1 MKRHSNTAWFL
12 LLPALAIMSFV
23 AIVPL
28 VTVLNFS
35 FFDIF
40 TLEKIFWVGTTWYE
54 EIITSDRFHASFLR
68 SLLFSALVLGIQIPL
83 GIWLALLLTRA
94 GRWSIVLLMAVAAPL
109 VVPWNMIPIM
119 WLNLIDTKTGIAGQ
133 LMAAAGI
140 GFDYKFTAL
149 HTWMLLLAMDTWH
162 WLGLVVILAYA
173 GLSAIPAP
181 YYQAA
186 AIDGASRMA
195 IFRHIELPKIGGA
208 LSIVVLLRFVDS
220 FMIYTEAFAI
230 NAGGPSGATTFLSI
244 DLGEEIKGFSY
255 GSAAARSMVY
265 CLIVTAVVWAFVKIT
280 AHQRQAGDGKAA

>member
-23 AIVPL
+23 AIIPL

-54 EIITSDRFHASFLR
+54 EIITSDRFHASLLR

-83 GIWLALLLTRA
+83 GIWLALLLTQA

-133 LMAAAGI
+133 LLAAAGI
-140 GFDYKFTAL
+140 GFDYKFTAV
-149 HTWMLLLAMDTWH
+149 HTWILLLAMDTWH

-265 CLIVTAVVWAFVKIT
+265 CLIVTAVV
-280 AHQRQAGDGKAA
+280 